1 MHRTQNISSILFEK
15 CEKPK
20 KFLFFYDKRLKKER
34 KKNTITWMFWHFLIS
49 CSRVK
54 IVLTFI
60 HHNHVIFYLEAKS
73 HIRFIQHSAIVN
85 TCSPCHAGRLDHMNS
100 VHKWLLETKLDFIGL
115 SVSVCACVLAS
126 VRVFCDIMSLRS
138 HSQDCRGCC
147 HGSAFWRPLFHDRG
161 RWKKKHCTEWLIL
174 KTSLSF
180 GKHHTVWQFP
190 CTPACICVY
199 EFTERLRAIS
209 MNQMT

>member
-1 MHRTQNISSILFEK
+1 
-15 CEKPK
+15 
-20 KFLFFYDKRLKKER
+20 
-34 KKNTITWMFWHFLIS
+34 MFWHFLIS

-147 HGSAFWRPLFHDRG
+147 HGSGFWRPLFHDRG
-161 RWKKKHCTEWLIL
+161 RWKKKTLYRVTHPENIPVFRQ
-174 KTSLSF
+174 TSHSV
-180 GKHHTVWQFP
+180 TVSVH
-190 CTPACICVY
+190 ACMYMCLWIYRKASCHIN
-199 EFTERLRAIS
+199 EPNDSDTRRASENEQTQLRER
-209 MNQMT
+209 

>member
-1 MHRTQNISSILFEK
+1 
-15 CEKPK
+15 
-20 KFLFFYDKRLKKER
+20 
-34 KKNTITWMFWHFLIS
+34 MFWHFLIS

-54 IVLTFI
+54 IVLAFI

-85 TCSPCHAGRLDHMNS
+85 TCSPCHAGCLDHMNS

-147 HGSAFWRPLFHDRG
+147 HGSGFWRPLFHDRG
-161 RWKKKHCTEWLIL
+161 RWKKNIVQSDSSWKHPC
-174 KTSLSF
+174 LSANITQCDSF
-180 GKHHTVWQFP
+180 RARLH
-190 CTPACICVY
+190 VY
-199 EFTERLRAIS
+199 VS
-209 MNQMT
+209 MNLQKGFVPYQWTKWHSDTRRASENEQTQLRER